1 MVRTLSSPRL
11 VLTAAALG
19 SLSLVGLA
27 GGGGGPVCNNGGPY
41 VLEATGPVT
50 TVILDGSASTG
61 TGPLSF
67 DWIAECLYLQP
78 SFVHQA
84 GVNPTY
90 FMDLA
95 GGCSRTCIVELKVT
109 DANNNFTKCAT
120 TVTVH
125 DTTAPAITCPGDLD
139 LTWGDPTDPANT
151 GSATATDLVDPSPTI
166 AFSDVIIPQNGSV
179 WEQRIIRTW
188 TATDYCL
195 NVSQC
200 VQVITLL
207 RPTPDG
213 VANFDFDINSCPNAF
228 AVVPGGTLDV
238 VLIGTAAFNVTKIQ
252 TSSLTLCRIDAG
264 SKVMP
269 IGFAVKNLGSPVA
282 TNLGE
287 CNSATLDGFKDLRV
301 RFNKAAVINNLG
313 LSQAQPG
320 TVVNVLL
327 TGALKDGKVFA
338 VRDTIVIQ

>member
-1 MVRTLSSPRL
+1 MVRTLSSRRL
-11 VLTAAALG
+11 ALNAAALG
-19 SLSLVGLA
+19 SLSLIGLA
-27 GGGGGPVCNNGGPY
+27 GGGGPVCNNGGPY
-41 VLEATGPVT
+41 LLEATGAVT

-120 TVTVH
+120 TVTVE

-151 GSATATDLVDPSPTI
+151 GFAFATDLVDPSPTI
-166 AFSDVIIPQNGSV
+166 AYSDVIIPQNGSL
-179 WEQRIIRTW
+179 WEQRIVRTW

-200 VQVITLL
+200 VQTITLL

-228 AVVPGGTLDV
+228 AAIPGGTKDV
-238 VLIGTAAFNVTKIQ
+238 VLIGTVAFNVKNIQ
-252 TSSLTLCRIDAG
+252 YSSLKLRRIDAAANV
-264 SKVMP
+264 SP
-269 IGFAVKNLGSPVA
+269 IGFSIMHQGSPVA
-282 TNLGE
+282 INVGE
-287 CNSATLDGFKDLRV
+287 CNSATLDGFLDLRV
-301 RFNKAAVINNLG
+301 RFDKTAMINGLG
-313 LSQAQPG
+313 LNLAKPG
-320 TVVNVLL
+320 TTVNVLL
-327 TGALKDGKVFA
+327 TGKMKDGKVFA
-338 VRDTIVIQ
+338 VRDTLVIQ

>member
-1 MVRTLSSPRL
+1 MVRKLCSPRL
-11 VLTAAALG
+11 ALTATALG
-19 SLSLVGLA
+19 SLSLVALA
-27 GGGGGPVCNNGGPY
+27 GGGGPVCNNGGPY

-61 TGPLSF
+61 AGPLSF
-67 DWIAECLYLQP
+67 DWIAECLFLQP

-109 DANNNFTKCAT
+109 DVNNNFTKCAT
-120 TVTVH
+120 TVTVE
-125 DTTAPAITCPGDLD
+125 DTTAPSITCPGDLD

-166 AFSDVIIPQNGSV
+166 AFSDVIIPQNGSI

-200 VQVITLL
+200 VQTITLL

-228 AVVPGGTLDV
+228 APIPGGTLDV
-238 VLIGTAAFNVTKIQ
+238 VLLSSAGFDTRKVLN
-252 TSSLTLCRIDAG
+252 SSLTLRRIDTAA
-264 SKVMP
+264 KVAP
-269 IGFAVKNLGSPVA
+269 IGFAAKHMGSPVA

-287 CNSATLDGFKDLRV
+287 CNSNTLDGLIDLRV
-301 RFNKAAVINNLG
+301 RFNKTAVISGLG
-313 LSQAQPG
+313 LDLVKPG
-320 TVVNVLL
+320 TTVDVLI
-327 TGALKDGKVFA
+327 TGHEKSGKPFA
-338 VRDTIVIQ
+338 IRDTILIQ